1 MSEFASSKST
11 PQGPIQCAAEL
22 SAGRHT
28 RLIPASDWNKYH
40 AWPPAGGLR
49 HLIFYA
55 KTNGFDKV
63 VRRVGRRVL
72 VDEQAFF
79 SWVARQEGAR

>member
-11 PQGPIQCAAEL
+11 PQGPIQRAAEG

-28 RLIPASDWNKYH
+28 RLIPAADWNKYH
-40 AWPPAGGLR
+40 AWPPCGGLR

-63 VRRVGRRVL
+63 IRRVGRRVL

-79 SWVARQEGAR
+79 TWVDSQGNAQ